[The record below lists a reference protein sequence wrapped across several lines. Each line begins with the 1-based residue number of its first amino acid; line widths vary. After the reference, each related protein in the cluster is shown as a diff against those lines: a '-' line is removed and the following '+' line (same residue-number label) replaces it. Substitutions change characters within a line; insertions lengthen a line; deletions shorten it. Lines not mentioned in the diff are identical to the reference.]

1 MDFHGF
7 ELPDCAFM
15 QAALVAVLPIAVVLA
30 VTAIAPAFAEPA
42 CLADGAAIAHIKSID
57 DRLEMVLDDDRRIVL
72 AGLEP
77 PMVKPGETGLA
88 EQARERLAAS
98 AAGREVRIRL
108 LATLPDRWGR
118 LPALVFAT
126 EAGEVRDPPVS
137 LAQAL
142 IAEGLARVRI
152 SPVNPCLRQF
162 LEAETQARASGLPIW
177 ADPDTAVI
185 AAQDSEA
192 FVGREGSLVIVEGQV
207 SGIGASGYRTWLNF
221 GPNHFRDF
229 SVTILKPNLKIFD
242 KVGLS
247 LQSLTGQRLRV
258 RGLLDLRFGPQIE
271 IADPAAIEV
280 LGAGNR

>member
-1 MDFHGF
+1 MNFHGF

-15 QAALVAVLPIAVVLA
+15 QVALVVILRIAVIQA

-42 CLADGAAIAHIKSID
+42 CLADGAATARIKSID
-57 DRLEMVLDDDRRIVL
+57 DRLELVLDDERRIVL
-72 AGLEP
+72 VGLEP
-77 PMVKPGETGLA
+77 PMVKLGEAGLA
-88 EQARERLAAS
+88 EQARNRL
-98 AAGREVRIRL
+98 EVSVADRDVRVKL

-118 LPALVFAT
+118 WPALVFAT
-126 EAGEVRDPPVS
+126 GAGEVRDPPVS

-142 IAEGLARVRI
+142 IVEGLARVRI
-152 SPVNPCLRQF
+152 SPVNPCLHQF
-162 LEAETQARASGLPIW
+162 LEAETQARDSGLPIW
-177 ADPDTAVI
+177 TDPDTAVI
-185 AAQDSEA
+185 AAGDSEA

-207 SGIGASGYRTWLNF
+207 SGIGTSGYRTWLNF

-271 IADPAAIEV
+271 IADPAAIEL